1 METYYKLIATG
12 LGCMESVLKNWRL
25 HPRMEAE
32 LRLRYAG
39 LLHQETENTAQAE
52 SVLSKGITLCDR
64 NRLLG
69 LKYSMYLLL
78 ARVLFKTNPRAALK
92 SLDNLIPDVEASEHT
107 AWAYAF
113 RFLRA
118 SLSLQV
124 PSHPETLPALQH
136 LRRISALADSQG
148 DKAIFVACSA
158 VQAMV
163 HLQSGSMDCIE
174 QAQRAIAAARSYQLQ
189 MTAQELGHFVTL
201 LDFIDLACC
210 LQQYNPEQATVK
222 MQAMQAS
229 MDRISDEM
237 GSTDDGSFSVLI
249 ERSSGGQATTSTGG
263 IFQRTADGRD
273 MLTFTWLRKLDLYL
287 LGYYLSGVIAHLKS
301 SIGGKAE
308 HDLDPSFHGEAP
320 SIIKTKQYIHTALK
334 VAKSVAN
341 QQLLAISMSFM
352 TAMFFK
358 DIVGEQAEKSAKA
371 ARHLARGAGSALW
384 TCVADG
390 MLADTLVKHGKREEA
405 AAVLGEARE
414 LAAQLP
420 EELGKRAEEK
430 RQATVTELPSY
441 DFVIVGSGAGGGP
454 LAARLAIS
462 GRKVLLLEAGDD
474 QGDSIQETIP
484 AFFPAASEYGPM
496 SWDFFV
502 RHYPDDAREAKN
514 SKATYTTPSG
524 QIYVGLNPPAGS
536 KLQGIWYP
544 RAGTLGGCAA
554 HNAMITVYPY
564 QKDWSGIQ
572 ALTGDSS
579 WAPANMRKYFTRLE
593 RNGYITTPTDPSAV
607 GHGFNGWLGTDEVD
621 PDLTVK
627 DPQILSMLTAANS
640 ALKGAPAENITDIAS
655 LKRAFPQ
662 DMNSDYANR
671 DTTQGLFRIPM
682 AVSDGKRSSPR
693 DFLLA
698 TANAV
703 NVDGSKKYKLD
714 IRLNTLV
721 TKVRFAPSTN
731 KKNAP
736 PKAVGVDF
744 LDGKSL
750 YRADPRAGTASPGTP
765 GRLLKLSGIGP
776 RAELQK
782 FNIPV
787 VVDLPGVG
795 ANLQDHYEIST
806 VVKYDTDFT
815 FLKDCTFLTPGTNDA
830 CFAQWMSGLDQK
842 GPYATNLAQAAVLM
856 KSNTVGSD
864 RDLFIFGGPIKFT
877 GYFQGYTAAAVADAK
892 HWSWLT
898 LKSYQKNV
906 AGDMPIINFNYF
918 DAGTTVGGIDQLD
931 LQTMVKSVKF
941 SRNIYRNISAPYRVP
956 GPNTKTDDQ
965 IKEFIKNEAWGH
977 HATSTARIGADSD
990 PYAVVDTR
998 FRVKG
1003 VLGLRVVDA
1012 SVFPAVPGFFPVVS
1026 VYMCSEKAADVII
1039 ADNP

>member
-1 METYYKLIATG
+1 ML
-12 LGCMESVLKNWRL
+12 VLR
-25 HPRMEAE
+25 
-32 LRLRYAG
+32 
-39 LLHQETENTAQAE
+39 
-52 SVLSKGITLCDR
+52 
-64 NRLLG
+64 
-69 LKYSMYLLL
+69 
-78 ARVLFKTNPRAALK
+78 
-92 SLDNLIPDVEASEHT
+92 
-107 AWAYAF
+107 
-113 RFLRA
+113 
-118 SLSLQV
+118 SLSCLF
-124 PSHPETLPALQH
+124 
-136 LRRISALADSQG
+136 ISA
-148 DKAIFVACSA
+148 FWVAS
-158 VQAMV
+158 
-163 HLQSGSMDCIE
+163 S
-174 QAQRAIAAARSYQLQ
+174 
-189 MTAQELGHFVTL
+189 TAFPT
-201 LDFIDLACC
+201 
-210 LQQYNPEQATVK
+210 
-222 MQAMQAS
+222 
-229 MDRISDEM
+229 
-237 GSTDDGSFSVLI
+237 
-249 ERSSGGQATTSTGG
+249 
-263 IFQRTADGRD
+263 
-273 MLTFTWLRKLDLYL
+273 
-287 LGYYLSGVIAHLKS
+287 
-301 SIGGKAE
+301 
-308 HDLDPSFHGEAP
+308 
-320 SIIKTKQYIHTALK
+320 
-334 VAKSVAN
+334 
-341 QQLLAISMSFM
+341 
-352 TAMFFK
+352 
-358 DIVGEQAEKSAKA
+358 
-371 ARHLARGAGSALW
+371 
-384 TCVADG
+384 
-390 MLADTLVKHGKREEA
+390 
-405 AAVLGEARE
+405 
-414 LAAQLP
+414 
-420 EELGKRAEEK
+420 AEEK

-765 GRLLKLSGIGP
+765 GRVNATREVIISAGTFNTPQLLKLSGIGP

-906 AGDMPIINFNYF
+906 AGTVTLRSANPQDMPIINFNYF

-941 SRNIYRNISAPYRVP
+941 SRNIYGNISAPYRGRFVEEFP